1 MVQWFFF
8 KKYKLLNFFLRS
20 DSMCYLRKIVH
31 GKLNLGE
38 IFSCCAACNVKALS
52 WRGNNSGVLTLPL
65 GNASGLLWRK
75 QVFKYKSI
83 NFFFSSWNQLC
94 REQVLWNYKLPYSSA
109 AQIFTAVVWWRLW
122 NQQHTNLS
130 QCITHVYNMYKIYKI
145 ICLQNNKCVTNIE
158 DPCLEHKK
166 KLKINL
172 NWLWHSV
179 SNYAFKAR
187 YPATP
192 FLFNV
197 RLLRCTQNS
206 RHYSRWIWLQHVYQI
221 PYLHLNL
228 HKESPS
234 ICVSWY
240 KTSFKK

>member
-1 MVQWFFF
+1 
-8 KKYKLLNFFLRS
+8 
-20 DSMCYLRKIVH
+20 MCYLRKIVH

-83 NFFFSSWNQLC
+83 NFFFHETNFVESKCYRITN
-94 REQVLWNYKLPYSSA
+94 LPYSSA

-145 ICLQNNKCVTNIE
+145 ICLQNNKCVTNIG
-158 DPCLEHKK
+158 DPCLVHKK
-166 KLKINL
+166 KIKN
-172 NWLWHSV
+172 
-179 SNYAFKAR
+179 
-187 YPATP
+187 
-192 FLFNV
+192 
-197 RLLRCTQNS
+197 
-206 RHYSRWIWLQHVYQI
+206 
-221 PYLHLNL
+221 
-228 HKESPS
+228 
-234 ICVSWY
+234 
-240 KTSFKK
+240 